1 MDECIKKLFEY
12 IEKIGNFKLPNYEL
26 LPSIPLYMEQVTKY
40 INMSLAPL
48 VNDDNSSLITG
59 YMVNNYVKAKI
70 INPPKDK
77 QYDDEHIAYLIFIT
91 LLKNSASLKDIA
103 TFIELDK
110 EFIKD
115 RKDLY
120 NFYKKLQEQ
129 ILQETQGDIFK
140 LFKEYDLNAEDI
152 ENAPVQN
159 AEEAQKITEEN
170 KENKK
175 FSKEVREFAR
185 IALRL
190 YIESETRKIVADT
203 IMKYVNN
210 SVLPQ
215 QVMKHSKKEEQ
226 FEIRKLE
233 EEAKKLGNRK

>member
-129 ILQETQGDIFK
+129 ILQETQSDIFK
-140 LFKEYDLNAEDI
+140 LFKEYNLNAEEI

-159 AEEAQKITEEN
+159 AEETQKITEEN

-190 YIESETRKIVADT
+190 YIESESRKIVADT

-215 QVMKHSKKEEQ
+215 QVMKDSKKEEQ

>member
-129 ILQETQGDIFK
+129 ILQETQSDIFK
-140 LFKEYDLNAEDI
+140 LFKEYNLNAEEI

-190 YIESETRKIVADT
+190 YIESESRKIVADT

-215 QVMKHSKKEEQ
+215 QVMKDSKKEEQ

>member
-159 AEEAQKITEEN
+159 AEEAQKLTEEN

-215 QVMKHSKKEEQ
+215 QVMKDSKKEEQ

>member
-140 LFKEYDLNAEDI
+140 LIKEYDLNAEEI

-159 AEEAQKITEEN
+159 AEEARKITEEN

-215 QVMKHSKKEEQ
+215 QVMKDSKKEEQ

>member
-120 NFYKKLQEQ
+120 NFYKQLQEQ
-129 ILQETQGDIFK
+129 ILQETQGDIQN
-140 LFKEYDLNAEDI
+140 LIKECGLNPEEI
-152 ENAPVQN
+152 ENAPVEN
-159 AEEAQKITEEN
+159 VEEAQKTTEEN

-215 QVMKHSKKEEQ
+215 QVMKDNKKEEQ

>member
-77 QYDDEHIAYLIFIT
+77 QYDNEHIAYLIFIT

-140 LFKEYDLNAEDI
+140 LFKEYNLNAEEI

-215 QVMKHSKKEEQ
+215 QVMKDSKKEEQ

>member
-1 MDECIKKLFEY
+1 
-12 IEKIGNFKLPNYEL
+12 
-26 LPSIPLYMEQVTKY
+26 MEQVTKY

-70 INPPKDK
+70 INSPKDK
-77 QYDDEHIAYLIFIT
+77 QYDNEHIAYLIFIT

-140 LFKEYDLNAEDI
+140 LFKEYDLNAEEI

-215 QVMKHSKKEEQ
+215 QVMKDSKKEEQ

>member
-12 IEKIGNFKLPNYEL
+12 IEKIGNFKLANYEL

-77 QYDDEHIAYLIFIT
+77 QYDNEHIAYLIFIT

-140 LFKEYDLNAEDI
+140 LFKEYNLNAEEI

-215 QVMKHSKKEEQ
+215 QVMKDSKKEEQ

>member
-140 LFKEYDLNAEDI
+140 LFKEYDLNAEEI

-185 IALRL
+185 VALRL

-215 QVMKHSKKEEQ
+215 QVMKDSKKEEQ

>member
-129 ILQETQGDIFK
+129 ILQETQSDIFK
-140 LFKEYDLNAEDI
+140 LFKEYNLNAEEI

-215 QVMKHSKKEEQ
+215 QVMKDSKKEEQ

>member
-120 NFYKKLQEQ
+120 NFYKRLQEQ

-215 QVMKHSKKEEQ
+215 QVMKDSKKEEQ

>member
-120 NFYKKLQEQ
+120 NFYKQLQEQ
-129 ILQETQGDIFK
+129 ILQETQGDIQN
-140 LFKEYDLNAEDI
+140 LIKECGLNPEEI
-152 ENAPVQN
+152 ENAPVEN
-159 AEEAQKITEEN
+159 AEDAQKTNEED

-215 QVMKHSKKEEQ
+215 QVMKDNKKEEQ

>member
-140 LFKEYDLNAEDI
+140 LFKEYDLNAEEI

-215 QVMKHSKKEEQ
+215 QVMKDSKKEEQ

>member
-152 ENAPVQN
+152 KNAPVQK

-215 QVMKHSKKEEQ
+215 QVMKDSKKEEQ

>member
-152 ENAPVQN
+152 KNVPVQN

-215 QVMKHSKKEEQ
+215 QVMKDSKKEEQ

>member
-12 IEKIGNFKLPNYEL
+12 IEKIGIFKLPNYEL

-140 LFKEYDLNAEDI
+140 LFKEYDLNAEEI

-215 QVMKHSKKEEQ
+215 QVMKDSKKEEQ

>member
-152 ENAPVQN
+152 KNAPVQN

-215 QVMKHSKKEEQ
+215 QVMKDSKKEEQ

>member
-129 ILQETQGDIFK
+129 ILQETQSDIFK
-140 LFKEYDLNAEDI
+140 LFKEYNLNAEEI

-159 AEEAQKITEEN
+159 AEEGQKEN

-210 SVLPQ
+210 FVLPE
-215 QVMKHSKKEEQ
+215 QVMKDSKKEEQ

>member
-140 LFKEYDLNAEDI
+140 LIKEYDLNAEEI

-215 QVMKHSKKEEQ
+215 QVMKDSKKEEQ

>member
-129 ILQETQGDIFK
+129 ILQETQSDIFK
-140 LFKEYDLNAEDI
+140 LFKEYNLNAEEI

-159 AEEAQKITEEN
+159 AEEGQKEN

-210 SVLPQ
+210 SVLPE
-215 QVMKHSKKEEQ
+215 QVMKDNKKEEQ

>member
-129 ILQETQGDIFK
+129 ILQETQSDIFK
-140 LFKEYDLNAEDI
+140 LFKEHNLNAEEI

-215 QVMKHSKKEEQ
+215 QVMKDSKKEEQ

>member
-215 QVMKHSKKEEQ
+215 QVMKDSKKEEQ

-233 EEAKKLGNRK
+233 EEAKKLANRK

>member
-140 LFKEYDLNAEDI
+140 LFKEYNLNAEEI

-215 QVMKHSKKEEQ
+215 QVMKDSKKEEQ

>member
-129 ILQETQGDIFK
+129 ILQETQSDIFK
-140 LFKEYDLNAEDI
+140 LIKEYDLNAEEI

-215 QVMKHSKKEEQ
+215 QVMKDSKKEEQ

>member
-70 INPPKDK
+70 INSPKDK
-77 QYDDEHIAYLIFIT
+77 QYDNEHIAYLIFIT

-129 ILQETQGDIFK
+129 ILQETQSDIFK
-140 LFKEYDLNAEDI
+140 LFKEYDLNAEEI

-215 QVMKHSKKEEQ
+215 QVMKDSKKEEQ

>member
-103 TFIELDK
+103 TFIVLDK

-129 ILQETQGDIFK
+129 ILQETQSDIFK
-140 LFKEYDLNAEDI
+140 LFKEYNLNAEEI
-152 ENAPVQN
+152 ENARVQN

-215 QVMKHSKKEEQ
+215 QVMKDSKKEEQ

>member
-215 QVMKHSKKEEQ
+215 QVMKDSKKEEQ

>member
-129 ILQETQGDIFK
+129 ILQETQSDIFK
-140 LFKEYDLNAEDI
+140 LFKEYNLNAEEI

-159 AEEAQKITEEN
+159 AEEGQKEN

-210 SVLPQ
+210 SVLPE
-215 QVMKHSKKEEQ
+215 QVMKDSKKEEQ

>member
-140 LFKEYDLNAEDI
+140 LIKEYDLNAEEI

-185 IALRL
+185 ITLRL

-215 QVMKHSKKEEQ
+215 QVMKDSKKEEQ

>member
-140 LFKEYDLNAEDI
+140 LFKEYNLNAEEI
-152 ENAPVQN
+152 ENATVQN

-215 QVMKHSKKEEQ
+215 QVMKDSKKEEQ

>member
-48 VNDDNSSLITG
+48 VNYDNSSLITG

-140 LFKEYDLNAEDI
+140 LIKEYDLNAEEI
-152 ENAPVQN
+152 ENAPIQN

-215 QVMKHSKKEEQ
+215 QVMKDSKKEEQ

>member
-210 SVLPQ
+210 SVLPE
-215 QVMKHSKKEEQ
+215 QVMKDSKKEEQ

>member
-140 LFKEYDLNAEDI
+140 LFKEYNLNAEEI

-210 SVLPQ
+210 SVLPE
-215 QVMKHSKKEEQ
+215 QVMKDSKKEEQ

>member
-1 MDECIKKLFEY
+1 MDEYIKKLFEY

-120 NFYKKLQEQ
+120 NFYKQLQEQ
-129 ILQETQGDIFK
+129 ILQETQGDIQN
-140 LFKEYDLNAEDI
+140 LIKECGLNPEEI
-152 ENAPVQN
+152 ENAPVEN
-159 AEEAQKITEEN
+159 TEAAQKTTEEN

-215 QVMKHSKKEEQ
+215 QVMKDNKKEEQ

>member
-140 LFKEYDLNAEDI
+140 LFKEYNLNAEEI

-159 AEEAQKITEEN
+159 VEEAQKITEEN

-215 QVMKHSKKEEQ
+215 QVMKDSKKEEQ

>member
-140 LFKEYDLNAEDI
+140 LFKEYDLNAEEI

-215 QVMKHSKKEEQ
+215 QVMKNSKKEEQ

>member
-140 LFKEYDLNAEDI
+140 LIKEYDLNAEEI
-152 ENAPVQN
+152 ENAPIQN

-215 QVMKHSKKEEQ
+215 QVMKDSKKEEQ

>member
-77 QYDDEHIAYLIFIT
+77 QYDNEHIAYLIFIT

-140 LFKEYDLNAEDI
+140 LFKEYNLNAEEI

-175 FSKEVREFAR
+175 FSKEIREFAR

-215 QVMKHSKKEEQ
+215 QVMKDSKKEEQ

>member
-129 ILQETQGDIFK
+129 ILQETQSDIFK
-140 LFKEYDLNAEDI
+140 LFKEYDLNAEEI

-215 QVMKHSKKEEQ
+215 QVMKDSKKEEQ

>member
-12 IEKIGNFKLPNYEL
+12 IEKIENFKLPNYEL

-185 IALRL
+185 IAFKTL
-190 YIESETRKIVADT
+190 Y
-203 IMKYVNN
+203 
-210 SVLPQ
+210 
-215 QVMKHSKKEEQ
+215 
-226 FEIRKLE
+226 
-233 EEAKKLGNRK
+233 